1 MVEWKKLGS
10 IEYADNFFENLYLS
24 PFSQKQKTQKGQS
37 LGCDAGWTVKNE
49 SWVEVKPEAKQL
61 SDKKRRACCGKDWR
75 QTSCQPRTSVKT
87 KSWCWRAIDV
97 GVKNESG
104 ACGVVPHS
112 RKVRPWW
119 TKVNGEWF
127 KEREKKGGWKATL
140 VLRARKCVYGGPL
153 LLIF

>member
-10 IEYADNFFENLYLS
+10 IEYADNFFWKPIPFTFLAETENN
-24 PFSQKQKTQKGQS
+24 
-37 LGCDAGWTVKNE
+37 DAGWTVKNE

-87 KSWCWRAIDV
+87 KSWWWRAIDV

-127 KEREKKGGWKATL
+127 KEREKKGGGKLHLSSALENVCT
-140 VLRARKCVYGGPL
+140 ADHYC
-153 LLIF
+153 